1 MTSSDEM
8 FTANCG
14 TLLENDSMCNDRFDS
29 SISKM
34 E

>member
-14 TLLENDSMCNDRFDS
+14 TLLENDSMCNDRFDRQFNQ
-29 SISKM
+29 
-34 E
+34 